1 MDNLLAKAPSKD
13 EIMSFFGGNPFS
25 TPIGQ
30 KIEHATDAA
39 LASENWALNMEICDL
54 VNSAEDGPKDS
65 VRAIRKRLQQ
75 NAGKNYTVVMYTL
88 TVLETLVKNCGKR
101 FHILVC
107 QKDFGQELVKL
118 IGPKN
123 DPPTIVQEKVLGL
136 IQSWAD
142 TFRGQPELVGIVQLY
157 EDLKSKGI
165 EFPMTDLD
173 SMVPILTPKR
183 SVETEP
189 ILHPVNLGERHQPQQ
204 QPHQQQLQQ
213 EPPPPQ
219 QVQMYIFL
227 CSVLILT
234 YLLSSK
240 VKDLNMISPP
250 STASSSTA
258 ETHGQSNNDVTA
270 IKPPQVKVTPEQLV
284 KIRRD
289 LDIVQGNMAVFAE
302 MLSEVKPGQEIPS
315 GDMELLEE
323 LNTACKEMQRR
334 IAELLCTVSSDEL
347 TAEMLHI
354 NDELNNLF
362 LRYGR
367 HKKNIEKTSGSGGS
381 QPTGNKDEPSLIDF
395 GGGDQSAANLASKI
409 GALNVSGG
417 NPSSGAIPKTTSHPK
432 KEPDDFD
439 MFAQS
444 RGATY
449 EKSKTSG
456 STYADNTN
464 VDQKV
469 GNLGDAARNKEP
481 LEDEDILKTH
491 RESDFDEME
500 AWLNANPPAGAVPSA
515 AAAGTASLT
524 SSEFDKFLA
533 ERAAAAASS
542 PASGAGGST
551 KLDKR

>member
-1 MDNLLAKAPSKD
+1 M
-13 EIMSFFGGNPFS
+13 
-25 TPIGQ
+25 
-30 KIEHATDAA
+30 
-39 LASENWALNMEICDL
+39 
-54 VNSAEDGPKDS
+54 
-65 VRAIRKRLQQ
+65 
-75 NAGKNYTVVMYTL
+75 
-88 TVLETLVKNCGKR
+88 
-101 FHILVC
+101 
-107 QKDFGQELVKL
+107 
-118 IGPKN
+118 
-123 DPPTIVQEKVLGL
+123 
-136 IQSWAD
+136 
-142 TFRGQPELVGIVQLY
+142 
-157 EDLKSKGI
+157 
-165 EFPMTDLD
+165 
-173 SMVPILTPKR
+173 
-183 SVETEP
+183 
-189 ILHPVNLGERHQPQQ
+189 
-204 QPHQQQLQQ
+204 
-213 EPPPPQ
+213 
-219 QVQMYIFL
+219 
-227 CSVLILT
+227 
-234 YLLSSK
+234 LSSP
-240 VKDLNMISPP
+240 ST

-258 ETHGQSNNDVTA
+258 ETHGQTNNNDVTT
-270 IKPPQVKVTPEQLV
+270 IKSPQVKVTPEQLV

-302 MLSEVKPGQEIPS
+302 MLSEVKPGQDIPP

-367 HKKNIEKTSGSGGS
+367 HKKNIEKTSGGGGN

-395 GGGDQSAANLASKI
+395 GSEQSAANLASKM

-469 GNLGDAARNKEP
+469 GNLGDAAMNREP
-481 LEDEDILKTH
+481 LETH

-500 AWLNANPPAGAVPSA
+500 AWLNANPPAGAVPSG
-515 AAAGTASLT
+515 AGTASLT

>member
-1 MDNLLAKAPSKD
+1 MTAASLLVSSRKLRQRTRSCRFLVA
-13 EIMSFFGGNPFS
+13 FS

-183 SVETEP
+183 CRDRADFASS
-189 ILHPVNLGERHQPQQ
+189 QPRRKT
-204 QPHQQQLQQ
+204 P
-213 EPPPPQ
+213 
-219 QVQMYIFL
+219 
-227 CSVLILT
+227 T
-234 YLLSSK
+234 
-240 VKDLNMISPP
+240 
-250 STASSSTA
+250 STTTTSTTTTTRATTTTTGTNASSSTA

-481 LEDEDILKTH
+481 LETH

>member
-39 LASENWALNMEICDL
+39 LASENWALNMEICDM
-54 VNSAEDGPKDS
+54 VNSSEDGPKDA

-142 TFRGQPELVGIVQLY
+142 TFRGHPELVGIVQLY

-189 ILHPVNLGERHQPQQ
+189 ILHPVNLGERHQ
-204 QPHQQQLQQ
+204 HQQQ
-213 EPPPPQ
+213 EPPPPPP
-219 QVQMYIFL
+219 QVQM
-227 CSVLILT
+227 
-234 YLLSSK
+234 
-240 VKDLNMISPP
+240 
-250 STASSSTA
+250 
-258 ETHGQSNNDVTA
+258 
-270 IKPPQVKVTPEQLV
+270 VKVTPEQLA

-302 MLSEVKPGQEIPS
+302 MLSEVKPGQDIPP

-367 HKKNIEKTSGSGGS
+367 HKKNIEKTSGGGGN
-381 QPTGNKDEPSLIDF
+381 QPTGDKKDEPSLIDF
-395 GGGDQSAANLASKI
+395 GSEQSAANLASKM

-417 NPSSGAIPKTTSHPK
+417 NPSTGAVPKITSHPK

-449 EKSKTSG
+449 EKSKSSG

-469 GNLGDAARNKEP
+469 GNLGDAAMNREP

-500 AWLNANPPAGAVPSA
+500 AWLNANPVAGAVPSG
-515 AAAGTASLT
+515 AGAASLT

-551 KLDKR
+551 KSDKR